1 MPVRPDGGIAS
12 DALDGGG
19 IRGLFAL
26 QMPDHVGDVGDLL
39 LEVALVLLQAAK
51 PFLAAR
57 KVSMSAEA
65 WAPAEVSV
73 AVHVH
78 LLSQQRLL
86 IHQIGQ
92 TGQFGRTHG
101 AEPARP
107 EVGITSDAS

>member
-57 KVSMSAEA
+57 KASMS
-65 WAPAEVSV
+65 AEVSV